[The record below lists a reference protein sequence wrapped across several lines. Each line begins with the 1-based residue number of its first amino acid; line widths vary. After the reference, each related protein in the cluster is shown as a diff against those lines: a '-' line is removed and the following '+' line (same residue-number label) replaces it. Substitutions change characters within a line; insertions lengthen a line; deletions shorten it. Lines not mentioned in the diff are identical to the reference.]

1 MISIDDT
8 GGVVTVAMH
17 LGSTVVPL
25 EPLWLRERST
35 SPSQFDV
42 MSSQRLFDPHLLDP
56 ELSIAAAHLD
66 DTSLVVRFSDGHTER
81 FDESAISDFPS
92 WDDGL
97 PSPTPWTADSVV
109 LPRHGWGDIDG
120 HDTSGGDGALLAAV
134 SDFLRLGAI
143 VITGVPNDDGAVA
156 TVASRFGYIRETNF
170 GRVFDVRSV
179 PDANDLAYTSVALS
193 PHTDNPYRTPVPG
206 IQLLHCLANET
217 SGGASTLVDSMAV
230 VERLREENIEW
241 FEILAT
247 TPVQFRFRDG
257 TTDLRSVRTVI
268 HTDDCGMVS
277 GLNYSPR
284 LDHSP
289 LLSRDMTKL
298 FQRARRRLAE
308 LLSDPTFEMR
318 LLLRPGEVEMFA
330 NDRVLHGRSAY
341 DPHQGIRHLQGCY
354 IDADAPR
361 SLYRVLTRGVR

>member
-217 SGGASTLVDSMAV
+217 SGGASTLVD
-230 VERLREENIEW
+230 
-241 FEILAT
+241 
-247 TPVQFRFRDG
+247 
-257 TTDLRSVRTVI
+257 
-268 HTDDCGMVS
+268 
-277 GLNYSPR
+277 
-284 LDHSP
+284 
-289 LLSRDMTKL
+289 
-298 FQRARRRLAE
+298 
-308 LLSDPTFEMR
+308 
-318 LLLRPGEVEMFA
+318 
-330 NDRVLHGRSAY
+330 
-341 DPHQGIRHLQGCY
+341 
-354 IDADAPR
+354 
-361 SLYRVLTRGVR
+361 